1 MENLFNRS
9 LLEVL
14 NVPLWSMYINHIRR
28 RNSMQTSDAARSYG
42 IINDSFSFALKTIG
56 MDKDSGALWQDYINF
71 LKTGP
76 GIVGGAG
83 WQDGAK
89 VDTLRAA
96 YQKAIAVPTAATT
109 ALWKEYDSFE
119 TGLSKINVCQPS
131 LFHETCTDI
140 SQRAAKTSKRNPPST

>member
-1 MENLFNRS
+1 MRPMESLFNRS

-14 NVPLWSMYINHIRR
+14 DVSLWSLYINYIRR
-28 RNSMQTSDAARSYG
+28 RNSMQTGDVTRSYG
-42 IINDSFSFALKTIG
+42 IINDSFTFALKTIG
-56 MDKDSGALWQDYINF
+56 MDKDSGPLWQDYINF

-76 GIVGGAG
+76 GTVGGTG

-119 TGLSKINVCQPS
+119 TGLSKINVRC
-131 LFHETCTDI
+131 
-140 SQRAAKTSKRNPPST
+140 AALHVLALY

>member
-1 MENLFNRS
+1 MRPMENLFGRS

-14 NVPLWSMYINHIRR
+14 DVSLWSLYINYIRR
-28 RNSMQTSDAARSYG
+28 RNSMQTGDTARSYS
-42 IINDSFSFALKTIG
+42 IINDAFSFALKTIG
-56 MDKDSGALWQDYINF
+56 MDKDSGHLWQDYVSF

-76 GIVGGAG
+76 GTVGGTG

-109 ALWKEYDSFE
+109 TLWK
-119 TGLSKINVCQPS
+119 K
-131 LFHETCTDI
+131 
-140 SQRAAKTSKRNPPST
+140 